1 MYDPTPRRR
10 LPPLNAIR
18 AFEAAAR
25 HLSFTKAADELA
37 VTQGAVSHQVKALEG
52 WLGVRLFH
60 RETRA
65 IYLTR
70 EGQSYLGPVREALDQ
85 IAEATR
91 RLALLDPRGPLTV
104 SAIPSFAAKW
114 LLPRLADFRALHPDI
129 DVRIS
134 ADDRLVDFAR
144 HDVDLAIRMGNGK
157 WPGVE
162 VIKLMDED
170 LFPVCSPRLLE
181 GPRPLRRP
189 EDLARHTLLHDDMR
203 QDWRAWL
210 MAAGVEG
217 VNPDRGPGYTDSSM
231 IIQAAVEGQGVA
243 LGRSALASAD
253 LAQGRLVKPFE
264 VALPAS
270 FAYYVA
276 LPPGALESA
285 KVEAFVD
292 WMLAMAAED
301 ESILSARADPSDR

>member
-37 VTQGAVSHQVKALEG
+37 VTQGAVSHQVKALEA
-52 WLGVRLFH
+52 WLGVTLFL

-70 EGQSYLGPVREALDQ
+70 EGQQYLAPVRAALDA

-91 RLALLDPRGPLTV
+91 RLEVLDPRGPLTV
-104 SAIPSFAAKW
+104 SAIPSFVAKW
-114 LLPRLADFRALHPDI
+114 LLPRLADFRAAHPDI

-144 HDVDLAIRMGNGK
+144 HDVDLAIRMGNGD

-162 VIKLMDED
+162 VVKLMDED
-170 LFPVCSPRLLE
+170 LFPVCSPALLA
-181 GPRPLRRP
+181 GDPPLRRP
-189 EDLARHTLLHDDMR
+189 EDLAHHTLLHDDMR

-210 MAAGVEG
+210 MAAGVAG
-217 VNPDRGPGYTDSSM
+217 VDPTRGPGYTDSSM
-231 IIQAAVEGQGVA
+231 VIQAAVEGQGVA
-243 LGRSALASAD
+243 LGRSALATAD

-276 LPPGALESA
+276 LPPGASGNA
-285 KVEAFVD
+285 KVRAFVD
-292 WMLAMAAED
+292 WMLAMAVED
-301 ESILSARADPSDR
+301 ESILAAPRYS

>member
-37 VTQGAVSHQVKALEG
+37 VTQGAVSHQVKTLEA
-52 WLGVRLFH
+52 WLGVQLFQ

-70 EGQSYLGPVREALDQ
+70 EGQRFLPPVRDALDG

-91 RLALLDPRGPLTV
+91 RLEVLDSRGPLTV

-114 LLPRLADFRALHPDI
+114 LLPRLAEFRARHPDI

-134 ADDRLVDFAR
+134 ADDRLIDFAR
-144 HDVDLAIRMGNGK
+144 HDVDLAIRMGNGD
-157 WPGVE
+157 WPGLE
-162 VIKLMDED
+162 VVKLMDED
-170 LFPVCSPRLLE
+170 LFPVCSPALLD
-181 GPRPLRRP
+181 GDPPLRRP
-189 EDLARHTLLHDDMR
+189 EDLAHHTLLHDDMR

-217 VNPDRGPGYTDSSM
+217 VDPTRGPGYTDSSM
-231 IIQAAVEGQGVA
+231 VIQAAVEGQGVA

-276 LPPGALESA
+276 MPPGARENA

-301 ESILSARADPSDR
+301 ESILAARRYL

>member
-1 MYDPTPRRR
+1 MRD
-10 LPPLNAIR
+10 
-18 AFEAAAR
+18 
-25 HLSFTKAADELA
+25 
-37 VTQGAVSHQVKALEG
+37 
-52 WLGVRLFH
+52 
-60 RETRA
+60 
-65 IYLTR
+65 
-70 EGQSYLGPVREALDQ
+70 ALDG

-91 RLALLDPRGPLTV
+91 RLEVLVSRGPLTV

-114 LLPRLADFRALHPDI
+114 LLRRLAEFRARHPDI

-134 ADDRLVDFAR
+134 ADDRLIDFAR
-144 HDVDLAIRMGNGK
+144 HDVDLAIRMGNGD
-157 WPGVE
+157 WPGLE
-162 VIKLMDED
+162 VVKLMDED
-170 LFPVCSPRLLE
+170 LFPVCSPALLD
-181 GPRPLRRP
+181 GDPPLRRP
-189 EDLARHTLLHDDMR
+189 EDLAHHTLLHDDMR

-217 VNPDRGPGYTDSSM
+217 VDPTRAPGYTDSSM
-231 IIQAAVEGQGVA
+231 VIQAAVEGQGVA

-276 LPPGALESA
+276 MPPGARENA

-292 WMLAMAAED
+292 WKLAMAAED
-301 ESILSARADPSDR
+301 ESILAARRYL